1 MQARLDRSRTM
12 KLLSGAPT
20 VGALVEL
27 CEQNYRLV
35 LNLAPDLLTFS
46 GLQRSQPHGTAALHL
61 DVLEQTTYTSLVRLT
76 HLFLHD
82 GRPDPDPDIRVRL
95 YHDACQCEVISLR
108 QSILPLERLYHHP
121 GLEQKWRANQF
132 VSRWLQFCLLQ
143 GHLFRGQPAGTT
155 SRTQS
160 ADPVPA

>member
-1 MQARLDRSRTM
+1 MQARLDQSRTM
-12 KLLSGAPT
+12 KLLSSAPT

-35 LNLAPDLLTFS
+35 LSLAPDLVAFS

-61 DVLEQTTYTSLVRLT
+61 HVLEQTSYTTLVRLT
-76 HLFLHD
+76 HLFVHD
-82 GRPDPDPDIRVRL
+82 GRPDPDPDIHLRL
-95 YHDACQCEVISLR
+95 YHDACQSEVISLR

-132 VSRWLQFCLLQ
+132 LSRWLQFCLLQ
-143 GHLFRGQPAGTT
+143 GHQFRGRSASTT
-155 SRTQS
+155 SRARS